1 MGITFY
7 SLKKYFL
14 KKIRLLIIEDNRLL
28 REGINAML
36 KKEPDIDILAA
47 FGDRD
52 FALDKIRK
60 LKPNIVLLDLGLA
73 NQNSLL
79 LVKSM
84 KSEYPEIKVIVM
96 DLFPIEQDVLQ
107 FVEAGVSGFI
117 LKDATI
123 SEFNKTIRSVASGDK
138 VLPPT
143 MAGSLFSQIIEYGIK
158 ELGSTKLIQS
168 VRMTKRER
176 EIVELIAE
184 GLANKEIALRLN
196 ISIYTVKSHVHNILE
211 KMALN
216 TRVQIAIYAHTEEL
230 PYSDE

>member
-1 MGITFY
+1 
-7 SLKKYFL
+7 LKR
-14 KKIRLLIIEDNRLL
+14 IRLILIEDNRLL

-36 KKEPDIDILAA
+36 KKNPDINVVAA
-47 FGDRD
+47 FSDSD
-52 FALDKIRK
+52 FIRDKISE

-73 NQNSLL
+73 NQNSLE
-79 LVKSM
+79 LVKYL
-84 KSEYPEIKVIVM
+84 KDKYHDIKVIVM
-96 DLFPIEQDVLQ
+96 DLVPIQEDIIQ

-123 SEFNKTIRSVASGDK
+123 AEFTNTIRSVAGGEK

-143 MAGSLFSQIIEYGIK
+143 MAGSLFSQIIDSGVK
-158 ELGSTKLIQS
+158 ELGPSELIHS

-184 GLANKEIALRLN
+184 GLANKVIAYKLN
-196 ISIYTVKSHVHNILE
+196 LSIYTVKSHVHNILE

-216 TRVQIAIYAHTEEL
+216 TRVQIAIHAHSEEETSPDKQNL
-230 PYSDE
+230 IMPL